1 MRPDGGARRCRLP
14 PRPPPPARA
23 AGRWP
28 NHFLLKRI
36 VDPCHGRNKHLKCE
50 VSMAEQWWLS
60 SEQVCSATYKRRV
73 TPAATTPSSAAPQN
87 RPRPRLPPRR
97 PPRAR
102 GRLCSPRGRG
112 CRPLRPTACPC
123 ARRSRRA
130 APWTRSWRR
139 GGGLEGGGGGA
150 SRGTRGLVE
159 SGTFSQ
165 SGGTPRLWTR
175 LVSGVEMESET
186 AMSKAVS
193 GKCLGSVRDV
203 SPLRRSERRVRL
215 DAGAQPVRRGGLVWR
230 RLV

>member
-1 MRPDGGARRCRLP
+1 MGLNRMVEFRTSVQRDVQAAGHTRCDDSFVGSSPKSTSASPPASPSSSSARKALLPARARLP
-14 PRPPPPARA
+14 PSPPDGLPLRA
-23 AGRWP
+23 
-28 NHFLLKRI
+28 
-36 VDPCHGRNKHLKCE
+36 E
-50 VSMAEQWWLS
+50 VE
-60 SEQVCSATYKRRV
+60 K
-73 TPAATTPSSAAPQN
+73 SSALDSVLEK
-87 RPRPRLPPRR
+87 R
-97 PPRAR
+97 
-102 GRLCSPRGRG
+102 
-112 CRPLRPTACPC
+112 
-123 ARRSRRA
+123 
-130 APWTRSWRR
+130 RR

-159 SGTFSQ
+159 SGTASQ

-203 SPLRRSERRVRL
+203 SPLRRSERRVRP